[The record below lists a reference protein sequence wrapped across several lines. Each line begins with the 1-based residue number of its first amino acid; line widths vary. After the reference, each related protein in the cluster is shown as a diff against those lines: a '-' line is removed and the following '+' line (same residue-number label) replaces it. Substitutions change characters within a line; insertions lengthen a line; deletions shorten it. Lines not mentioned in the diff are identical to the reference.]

1 MERRT
6 YMFTILPQTF
16 NNFELQTEE
25 TDIMLILGSMSA
37 LISYLEKFHAVFLSV
52 SAEFWGNEL
61 KYATFQILA
70 YSLFIIV
77 HHHLIR

>member
-1 MERRT
+1 
-6 YMFTILPQTF
+6 
-16 NNFELQTEE
+16 
-25 TDIMLILGSMSA
+25 MLILGSMSA